1 MRLFAATYPPPDAL
15 AALATAVAG
24 LRDLPGADR
33 LRWTGEDGWHFTLAF
48 YGEVPDELVPE
59 LGERLGRAAH
69 RSRPHTLRLTGGGRF
84 AHRVLWV
91 GAEGDLAVM
100 SRLADSATAAG
111 RRLGLDMEQRAYTPH
126 LTIAR
131 GRARHADLA
140 GFAAALA
147 DFRTA
152 AWTEGEL
159 HLVRSRLPAGGVL
172 GAQPRY
178 ETVGSWP
185 LGG

>member
-1 MRLFAATYPPPDAL
+1 MRLFAAAHPPPDAL
-15 AALATAVAG
+15 AALTAAVGA
-24 LRDLPGADR
+24 LRTLPGADR
-33 LRWTGEDGWHFTLAF
+33 LRWTGEPGWHFTLAF

-59 LGERLGRAAH
+59 LRERLGRAAH
-69 RSRPHTLRLTGGGRF
+69 RSRPHTLRLAGGGRF

-91 GAEGDLAVM
+91 GADGEVEVM
-100 SRLADSATAAG
+100 SHLADSATAAG
-111 RRLGLDMEQRAYTPH
+111 RRIGLDMEQRSYTPH

-131 GRARHADLA
+131 SRVPHTDLA

-147 DFRTA
+147 DFETA

-159 HLVRSRLPAGGVL
+159 HLVRSRLPGGGVR